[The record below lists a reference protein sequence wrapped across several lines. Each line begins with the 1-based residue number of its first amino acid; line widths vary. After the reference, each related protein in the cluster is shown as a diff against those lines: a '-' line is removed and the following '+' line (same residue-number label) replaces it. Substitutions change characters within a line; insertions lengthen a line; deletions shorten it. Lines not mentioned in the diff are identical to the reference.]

1 MVRFDHQE
9 KNHPFKVP
17 QALLVKINV
26 VSPEIYGVELMGKF
40 EAHLESQWE
49 PERCRQRVCGNLNL
63 KKEIIFPGWLREVK
77 TLALESVGSQAFCEH
92 RAHLYS
98 VTFT

>member
-1 MVRFDHQE
+1 MR
-9 KNHPFKVP
+9 
-17 QALLVKINV
+17 
-26 VSPEIYGVELMGKF
+26 KF
-40 EAHLESQWE
+40 EAHLKSQWE
-49 PERCRQRVCGNLNL
+49 TERSGDRSRGNPDL
-63 KKEIIFPGWLREVK
+63 KKEIIFPRWLRVK